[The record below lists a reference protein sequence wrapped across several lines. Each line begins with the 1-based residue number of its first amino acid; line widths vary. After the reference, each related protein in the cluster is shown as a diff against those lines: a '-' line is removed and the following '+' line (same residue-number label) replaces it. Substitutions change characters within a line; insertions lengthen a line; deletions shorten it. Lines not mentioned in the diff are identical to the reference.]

1 VKIASEIKGIASKVY
16 FILREEGASSLV
28 SRSIRALAVRARWMV
43 RDDAE
48 NRRRWAALKGRYA
61 GQRAF
66 LIGNGPSL
74 NRTPL
79 HLLEGEHTICFNRFN
94 LMFERL
100 AWRPTMYATIDD
112 RVLLDSV
119 DEVGEIIPQVRH
131 AFLPDLHPF
140 NIDFQ
145 RRIAPA
151 ENLYWLRLD
160 RLSFSAD
167 LPSCG
172 INKTVTNVGLQILAF
187 LGFTEI
193 YLVGVDMDYQTPPD
207 VEQDGRDWTSTSDSD
222 PNHFD
227 PRYFG
232 TGRRYH
238 RPLLDETLLKY
249 REARAFFD
257 ARGCRVY
264 NAGIGG
270 KLEVFPRV
278 DFRGLFPYSYEDELR
293 LLLPG
298 IQPVAGAETL
308 IANFPT
314 AHVVRTAGDWRD
326 DVPLQVVGADLAPGL
341 IPQHVFTHVPF
352 GPIGGEYLFRQRD
365 G

>member
-1 VKIASEIKGIASKVY
+1 MSKVV
-16 FILREEGASSLV
+16 FILREEGAWSVL
-28 SRSIRALAVRARWMV
+28 SRATRAGTAQVRRMF
-43 RDDAE
+43 RDDEA
-48 NRRRWAALKGRYA
+48 NRRRWAELKGAYA

-79 HLLEGEHTICFNRFN
+79 HLLNGEHTLCFNRFN

-112 RVLLDSV
+112 RVLLDSI
-119 DEVGEIIPQVRH
+119 DEVNEIIPQVRH
-131 AFLPDLHPF
+131 AFLPDLHPH
-140 NIDFQ
+140 NIDFT

-160 RLSFSAD
+160 RLSFSD
-167 LPSCG
+167 RLPSCG
-172 INKTVTNVGLQILAF
+172 INKTVTNVGLQVLAF

-193 YLVGVDMDYQTPPD
+193 FLVGVDMDYQMPRD
-207 VEQDGRDWTSTSDSD
+207 VEQDGRDWTSTSDTD

-232 TGRRYH
+232 AGRRYH
-238 RPLLDETLLKY
+238 QPLLDETLLKY

-278 DFRGLFPYSYEDELR
+278 DIRGLFRYSYEDELR

-298 IQPVAGAETL
+298 IQPVSGAGSL
-308 IANFPT
+308 VANFPT
-314 AHVVRTAGDWRD
+314 AHVVRTAADWRD
-326 DVPLQVVGADLAPGL
+326 DVPLQVVGADLAPEL
-341 IPQHVFTHVPF
+341 IPQRIFTHVPF
-352 GPIGGEYLFRQRD
+352 GPIGGEYLFRQR
-365 G
+365 GG